1 MTNFKKRIRLPG
13 KRDKQWLVFILPT
26 AFALFLILAAAS
38 KIMLSLEVSSADV
51 VVWCLLSGI
60 AAAVLCGFGYADLKL
75 AFGWSLAGVIA
86 GILFMMYV
94 FTRDIEMRGLV
105 GLVSGAQLAFIFFI
119 IGVNLQM
126 LNYLR
131 KKKREGSYGTD
142 RK

>member
-1 MTNFKKRIRLPG
+1 MINFTKRIRLPG
-13 KRDKQWLVFILPT
+13 KRNKQWFVLIPPT
-26 AFALFLILAAAS
+26 AIAIFLILAAAS
-38 KIMLSLEVSSADV
+38 KTMLSIEISSADIV
-51 VVWCLLSGI
+51 IWCLISGI
-60 AAAVLCGFGYADLKL
+60 AAVVLCGLGYADLKL
-75 AFGWSLAGVIA
+75 AFGWSFVGVIA

-105 GLVSGAQLAFIFFI
+105 GLISGAELAFIFFI

-131 KKKREGSYGTD
+131 KRKREGSYGTD